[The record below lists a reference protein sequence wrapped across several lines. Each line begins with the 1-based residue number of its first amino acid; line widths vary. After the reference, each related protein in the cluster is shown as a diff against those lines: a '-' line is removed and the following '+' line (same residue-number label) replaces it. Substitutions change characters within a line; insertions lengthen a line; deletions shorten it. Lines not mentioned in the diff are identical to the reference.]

1 MKNGT
6 SRRGLAAGAAA
17 LGLLLAAGAALA
29 GPAGRRGGA
38 AAGELR
44 GALEA
49 LDLSDGQRAK
59 LKELLG
65 EERERRE
72 ALRRESWDARQA
84 LRAAAEAPSPDVAE
98 VGRAYLRLRESR
110 QANVEAR
117 EKTKERIASIV
128 SSILSV
134 PKSMSRTP
142 GPGSTFCHLRSDQ
155 RTITPISWVFL
166 TSGW

>member
-59 LKELLG
+59 LKELLR

-72 ALRRESWDARQA
+72 VRRRESWDARQA
-84 LRAAAEAPSPDVAE
+84 LRAAAEAPSPDAAE

-110 QANVEAR
+110 QANAEAR
-117 EKTKERIASIV
+117 AKTKERIASI
-128 SSILSV
+128 LTDEQ
-134 PKSMSRTP
+134 KAKLEE
-142 GPGSTFCHLRSDQ
+142 LRSRRGSQ
-155 RTITPISWVFL
+155 RDGRPGRPGRDRGLRGPRPPVR
-166 TSGW
+166 

>member
-1 MKNGT
+1 MRNGT
-6 SRRGLAAGAAA
+6 SPRGFAAGAAV
-17 LGLLLAAGAALA
+17 LGLLLAAGTALA

-38 AAGELR
+38 AGGELR

-117 EKTKERIASIV
+117 EKTKERIASI
-128 SSILSV
+128 LTDEQ
-134 PKSMSRTP
+134 KAKLEE
-142 GPGSTFCHLRSDQ
+142 LRSRRGSQ
-155 RTITPISWVFL
+155 RDGRPGRAGRDRGFRGPRPPVR
-166 TSGW
+166 